1 MKKLRA
7 AAYCR
12 VSTLMDS
19 QDGSFETQMNYYRS
33 KLSADCYE
41 LVDVYGDHGKSG
53 REMDNRPEFQRMM
66 ADVEAGK
73 IDIIFCKSIS
83 RFARNMAECMKTIR
97 HLKELGVVMVFE
109 RENLRTDTLG
119 VDLILSIMATIAEEE
134 SHSISQNMLQVRNYK
149 NSVGEPFDHPCY
161 GYRKVGKGWKV
172 EPTEAE
178 RVRRVYQMAAEGC
191 TYDEMLDEMLRM
203 EEVQPTRRWS
213 KAAIRYMLLNERY
226 TGNYLTNKVAAVIT
240 DEGKRVVRNDG
251 LATQYMIEGH
261 HEALVS
267 EELHH
272 LVGKMVLAGV
282 PQGNRKNR
290 SMFDGLL
297 REAKE
302 LLRKEAA

>member
-19 QDGSFETQMNYYRS
+19 QDGSFETQMSYYRS
-33 KLSADCYE
+33 KLSADCYT

-53 REMDNRPEFQRMM
+53 RTMDNRPEFQRML

-109 RENLRTDTLG
+109 RESLRTDTLG
-119 VDLILSIMATIAEEE
+119 VDLILSIMATVAEEE
-134 SHSISQNMLQVRNYK
+134 SHSISQNLLQVRNYK
-149 NSVGEPFDHPCY
+149 NSVGEPVDRPCY

-203 EEVQPTRRWS
+203 EEVQPTRRWT
-213 KAAIRYMLLNERY
+213 KQNIRYMLLNERY
-226 TGNYLTNKVAAVIT
+226 TGNYLTNKVVAVIT
-240 DEGKRVVRNDG
+240 DEGKKKVRNDG

-267 EELHH
+267 IELHT
-272 LVGKMVLAGV
+272 LIGEMVEAGV
-282 PQGNRKNR
+282 PRGNQKRNAK
-290 SMFDGLL
+290 SEALIKK
-297 REAKE
+297 AKE